1 MEKATG
7 KVAVTDY
14 VAVHDVGKVVNRMS
28 IEGQLHGGIHMG
40 MGYALC
46 EGLSFDEE
54 GRSRNDS
61 FVTNPILRSHQMPR
75 IQVDF
80 IEETEPT
87 GPLASME
94 QIRPLGM
101 VLRTTLAYTIP
112 GRTISLAYT
121 RRPWPPP
128 PTCSAGA
135 TPPPGSSTSAL
146 RRRPPWPPTTPAIP
160 DSCRR

>member
-1 MEKATG
+1 MPAGPTSYGAHLARVKVEKATG

-87 GPLASME
+87 GPFGAKSIGE
-94 QIRPLGM
+94 AAVVPAAPAVINAIENALG
-101 VLRTTLAYTIP
+101 VEINDLPYRF
-112 GRTISLAYT
+112 GG
-121 RRPWPPP
+121 
-128 PTCSAGA
+128 GA
-135 TPPPGSSTSAL
+135 
-146 RRRPPWPPTTPAIP
+146 PAP
-160 DSCRR
+160 REKEET